1 MQNELN
7 DRAWLSWM
15 GKVRIIIIT
24 FLLGIELA
32 ITQLTQTNVP
42 RRGFVSVIVLW
53 YAISFF
59 EILLL
64 ALWHETRVQI
74 RLQILT
80 DIAFSTALLYLT
92 GGIDTSFNFLYPLII
107 IVASIQLPRAWAY
120 LTAGLSFILFAAILE
135 LTQYGFLRSYSVSA
149 KPDITTLHLVV
160 VVNFCAYFAVAY
172 LASTLSTKLR
182 QGDVQALENLQ
193 VLHEN
198 IIHSM
203 SGGLIT
209 TDLAGRITLLNPAGG
224 RLLERRAQDIIGKNV
239 QDLFVDPLPAVAAAS
254 PQGETRGEVGCL
266 TPQGK
271 QKIVGM
277 KVTLLRVPEQGEL
290 GYIYTF
296 ADLTD
301 IRRLENEIR
310 MRDRLSAVGRMAA
323 GIAHEIRNPLSSIA
337 GSVKVLSKIS
347 ALNDEQRT
355 LVEIVTRE
363 SERLN
368 RIVSDFLVYSRE
380 KNYKFQAQDLVALLN
395 DTLTLLENHPL
406 IMNSGKSQER
416 KISLVRRYA
425 ADEARA
431 MVDGDRLKQVF
442 WNLCENAV
450 RAMPEG
456 GVLTVSLAEKG
467 KNWAISFADTG
478 SGMDAQLLEKIF
490 EPFQSRFE
498 GGTGL
503 GLAIVYQIVQAHQA
517 QISVSSTLGKGSEF
531 RLQFPQL
538 AEEDHASNR
547 DEAQTQPVALARAG
561 GARG

>member
-32 ITQLTQTNVP
+32 ITELTQTNVP
-42 RRGFVSVIVLW
+42 RLGFVSIIVLW
-53 YAISFF
+53 YAVSFF
-59 EILLL
+59 QILLL
-64 ALWHETRVQI
+64 ALWHDTRAHV

-80 DIAFSTALLYLT
+80 DIAFSTALLYVT

-107 IVASIQLPRAWAY
+107 IVASIQLPRVWAY
-120 LTAGLSFILFAAILE
+120 MTAGLAFVLFAAMLE
-135 LTQYGFLRSYSVSA
+135 LTQYGVLHSYSMSA
-149 KPDITTLHLVV
+149 RPDTRTVQLVV

-193 VLHEN
+193 ALHEN

-209 TDLAGRITLLNPAGG
+209 TDLQGRITLLNPAGS
-224 RLLERRAQDIIGKNV
+224 RLLERRAQDIIGANV
-239 QDLFVDPLPAVAAAS
+239 QELFVDQLPTVSSAS
-254 PQGETRGEVGCL
+254 SRTEIRCEIGCL
-266 TPQGK
+266 TPRGA
-271 QKIVGM
+271 QKIFGM

-290 GYIYTF
+290 GYIYAF

-347 ALNDEQRT
+347 ALNDEQHR
-355 LVEIVTRE
+355 LVDIVTRE
-363 SERLN
+363 SDRLN

-380 KNYKFQAQDLVALLN
+380 KNYKFRPQNLVLLLN
-395 DTLTLLENHPL
+395 DTLTLLENHPM
-406 IMNSGKSQER
+406 ITNSGKSEGK

-425 ADEARA
+425 VTDAEAV
-431 MVDGDRLKQVF
+431 VDGDRLKQVF

-456 GVLTVSLAEKG
+456 GVLTVGLAG
-467 KNWAISFADTG
+467 KENNWAISFTDTG
-478 SGMDAQLLEKIF
+478 SGMDSQLLEKIF

-517 QISVSSTLGKGSEF
+517 QIRVSSTPGQGSEF
-531 RLQFPQL
+531 CLEFPRVGEEAL
-538 AEEDHASNR
+538 LGHNEAETAS
-547 DEAQTQPVALARAG
+547 AVLARAG
-561 GARG
+561 GAHG

>member
-7 DRAWLSWM
+7 DRAWLNWM

-42 RRGFVSVIVLW
+42 RIGFVCIIVLW
-53 YAISFF
+53 YSISLFQ
-59 EILLL
+59 ILLL
-64 ALWHETRVQI
+64 ALWRDTRAHV

-80 DIAFSTALLYLT
+80 DIAFSTALLYVT

-107 IVASIQLPRAWAY
+107 IVASIQLPRVWAY
-120 LTAGLSFILFAAILE
+120 LTAGLSFILFAAMLE
-135 LTQYGFLRSYSVSA
+135 LIQYGVLHSYSMSA
-149 KPDITTLHLVV
+149 RPDNKTLQLVV

-193 VLHEN
+193 ALHEN

-209 TDLAGRITLLNPAGG
+209 TDLQGRITLLNPAGG
-224 RLLERRAQDIIGKNV
+224 RLLERRLQDMIGTNV
-239 QDLFVDPLPAVAAAS
+239 QELFLDRLPVIEVSSARTEV
-254 PQGETRGEVGCL
+254 RCEVGCV
-266 TPQGK
+266 TPRGA
-271 QKIVGM
+271 QKIFGM
-277 KVTLLRVPEQGEL
+277 KATLLRVPEQGEQ

-301 IRRLENEIR
+301 IRRLEQEIR

-337 GSVKVLSKIS
+337 GSVKVLSSIS

-355 LVEIVTRE
+355 LVQIVTRE

-380 KNYKFQAQDLVALLN
+380 KNYKFRAQDLVSLLN

-406 IMNSGKSQER
+406 IVSPGKTGSK
-416 KISLVRRYA
+416 KISLVRQYA
-425 ADEARA
+425 TADAFA
-431 MVDGDRLKQVF
+431 TVDGDRLKQVF

-456 GVLTVSLAEKG
+456 GVLTVSLTG
-467 KNWAISFADTG
+467 KEQTWAICFSDTG

-503 GLAIVYQIVQAHQA
+503 GLAIVYQIVQAHEA
-517 QISVSSTLGKGSEF
+517 QISVSSEDVLHEPDVEK
-531 RLQFPQL
+531 PPAVL
-538 AEEDHASNR
+538 AK
-547 DEAQTQPVALARAG
+547 AG
-561 GARG
+561 GTRG